1 MNILTVE
8 HLTKTYGEKVLFQ
21 DAAFGMDENDKIGVI
36 GVNGTGKSTFLKVIA
51 GLDQADSGKVAINRD
66 VRVTFLA
73 QNPEYDPGIS
83 VLRGVFQGGGPEL
96 QVVSAYME
104 AEEALEREPEDA
116 ARQAE
121 LARLSQEMDRLQTWT
136 LVSDAKSVLSKL
148 GISNFAQN
156 MGSLSGGQRKRVALA
171 SALILPSELLIMDE
185 PTNHIDNESVAWLE
199 TYLQKRRG
207 ALLLITHDR
216 YFLDRVCNVMLELD
230 HGRLFRYE
238 ANYSRFLEL
247 KSEREER
254 EAATEQKRQNLL
266 RNELAWIRRGAKA
279 RSTKQ
284 KARIERFEQLQSAKT
299 EYKSDNLE
307 ISVASTRLGRK
318 ILEIEGLRKS
328 IEGRLLIGDLTYTAV
343 PGDRVGIV
351 GPNGSGKS
359 TLLNMIAGRI
369 EPDGGEIVLGQTVK
383 LGYFTQ
389 EHQEMDSQQRAI
401 EYIKEEAEVVTTA
414 DGSRITAAQML
425 ERFLFPPDMLW
436 TPIGKLSG
444 GEKRRLYLLRVLMG
458 APNVLLLD
466 EPTNDLDI
474 QTLTVLEAY
483 LDEFPGAVFVVSH
496 DRYFLDRTVDKIMAF
511 EGGGVVAVHV
521 GDYSEYEER
530 TQAAGG
536 TNGTGKGSEGGSTGS
551 GAGAGS
557 GSGSGAGSA
566 SGSRKAGSSSADAGT
581 PSTANSGSRDPG
593 RGEKLKFSYNE
604 QREYETIDAT
614 IEAAEQRLAAISGE
628 MESAASDAVRLQELM
643 QQQQEAEAELERLME
658 RWTYLNELA
667 EKIEAQRN
675 G

>member
-8 HLTKTYGEKVLFQ
+8 QISKSYGDKVLFQ
-21 DAAFGMDENDKIGVI
+21 DASFGMEEYDKIGVI
-36 GVNGTGKSTFLKVIA
+36 GVNGTGKSTFLRIVA
-51 GLDQADSGKVAINRD
+51 GLEVPDSGRVAVNND
-66 VRVTFLA
+66 VRIACLP
-73 QNPEYDPGIS
+73 QNPDFDPETT
-83 VLRGVFQGGGPEL
+83 VLRQVFQGGDPLLRTVAE
-96 QVVSAYME
+96 YME
-104 AEEALEREPEDA
+104 SVDRLELNPTDEHL
-116 ARQAE
+116 QAE
-121 LARLSQEMDRLQTWT
+121 VMRLSQEMDRLQAWS
-136 LVSDAKSVLSKL
+136 LESEAKSVLSKL
-148 GISNFAQN
+148 GITDFGAKVGQ
-156 MGSLSGGQRKRVALA
+156 LSGGQRKRIALA
-171 SALILPSELLIMDE
+171 SALIIPSELLILDE

-199 TYLQKRRG
+199 SYLQRRRG

-254 EAATEQKRQNLL
+254 EASAEQKRQNLL
-266 RNELAWIRRGAKA
+266 RTELAWIKRGARA
-279 RSTKQ
+279 RTTKQ
-284 KARIERFEQLQSAKT
+284 KARIERFEKLQAEKT
-299 EYKSDNLE
+299 EYKSDQLD
-307 ISVASTRLGRK
+307 ISVASTRLGRR
-318 ILEIEGLRKS
+318 IVEISELRKS
-328 IEGRLLIGDLTYTAV
+328 AGDRLLIGELNYTAV

-359 TLLNMIAGRI
+359 TLLNMIAGRV
-369 EPDGGEIVLGQTVK
+369 EPDHGYVELGQTVK
-383 LGYFTQ
+383 LGFFTQ
-389 EHQEMDSQQRAI
+389 EHQEMDDKQRVI
-401 EYIKEEAEVVTTA
+401 EYIKEEAEVITTA

-425 ERFLFPPDMLW
+425 ERFLFSPTMQW

-511 EGGGVVAVHV
+511 EGDGVVAVHV

-530 TQAAGG
+530 LQLLAKSSEAGTSQGAGG
-536 TNGTGKGSEGGSTGS
+536 AKGREASSAASDSASQGDK
-551 GAGAGS
+551 AS
-557 GSGSGAGSA
+557 GSGSQKDQ
-566 SGSRKAGSSSADAGT
+566 SRVD
-581 PSTANSGSRDPG
+581 R
-593 RGEKLKFSYNE
+593 LKFSYNE
-604 QREYETIDAT
+604 QREYEAIDGLV
-614 IEAAEQRLAAISGE
+614 EAAEERLTEIAAA
-628 MESAASDAVRLQELM
+628 MEQAASDASRLQELM
-643 QQQQEAEAELERLME
+643 AEQQEAEAELERLMD

-667 EKIEAQRN
+667 EKIEQQRSK
-675 G
+675 

>member
-8 HLTKTYGEKVLFQ
+8 HVTKTYGEKILFQ
-21 DAAFGMDENDKIGVI
+21 DVSFGMDEHDKIGVI
-36 GVNGTGKSTFLKVIA
+36 GVNGTGKSTFLRVIA
-51 GLDQADSGKVAINRD
+51 GLDSADEGKVSVNRD
-66 VRVTFLA
+66 TRVTFLA
-73 QNPEYDPGIS
+73 QNPEFDPHIS
-83 VLRGVFQGGGPEL
+83 VLRGVFQNGGPEL
-96 QVVSAYME
+96 EVVSSYME
-104 AEEALEREPEDA
+104 AMEELELLPSDTAL
-116 ARQAE
+116 QAKVTK
-121 LARLSQEMDRLQTWT
+121 LGQEMDRLQAWS
-136 LVSDAKSVLSKL
+136 LESDAKSVLSRL
-148 GISNFAQN
+148 GINDFGRK
-156 MGSLSGGQRKRVALA
+156 MGELSGGQRKRVALA
-171 SALILPSELLIMDE
+171 SALIVPSELLIMDE
-185 PTNHIDNESVAWLE
+185 PTNHIDNDSVAWLE
-199 TYLQKRRG
+199 SYLQKRRG

-254 EAATEQKRQNLL
+254 EAASEQKRQNLL
-266 RNELAWIRRGAKA
+266 RNELAWIRRGAQA

-284 KARIERFEQLQSAKT
+284 KARIERFEKLQNMKT
-299 EYKSDNLE
+299 DFKSDSLD

-318 ILEIEGLRKS
+318 ILEISGLRKS
-328 IEGRLLIGDLTYTAV
+328 AGDRLLIGDLTYTAV

-359 TLLNMIAGRI
+359 TLLNMIAGVI
-369 EPDGGEIVLGQTVK
+369 APENGEIELGQTVK

-389 EHQEMDSQQRAI
+389 EHQEMDGKQRVI
-401 EYIKEEAEVVTTA
+401 EYIKEEAEVVETA

-425 ERFLFPPDMLW
+425 ERFLFPPAMQW
-436 TPIGKLSG
+436 TPIAKLSG

-474 QTLTVLEAY
+474 QTLTVLESY

-511 EGGGVVAVHV
+511 EGGGVVSVHV
-521 GDYSEYEER
+521 GDYSDYEER
-530 TQAAGG
+530 LQAAGR
-536 TNGTGKGSEGGSTGS
+536 NPALSAQSTGVSGGSR
-551 GAGAGS
+551 GAKGTEGTS
-557 GSGSGAGSA
+557 GS
-566 SGSRKAGSSSADAGT
+566 AGT
-581 PSTANSGSRDPG
+581 APASVAGGSKDPA

-604 QREYETIDAT
+604 QREYETIDERV
-614 IEAAEQRLAAISGE
+614 EAAEQRLVAITEG
-628 MESAASDAVRLQELM
+628 MASAASDAVKLQELM
-643 QQQQEAEAELERLME
+643 QEQQKSEAELEQLME
-658 RWTYLNELA
+658 RWAYLNELA
-667 EKIEAQRN
+667 EKIESQRN